1 MSVPV
6 LCELLVGAELHAN
19 PEEEG
24 RRVRK
29 VCAGLPIVQIN
40 EKVPAVYARTAAP
53 LISSGERLATMD
65 LLIASIALSVGAA
78 VITSNADHFER
89 IPGLKVIRY

>member
-1 MSVPV
+1 
-6 LCELLVGAELHAN
+6 
-19 PEEEG
+19 
-24 RRVRK
+24 
-29 VCAGLPIVQIN
+29 
-40 EKVPAVYARTAAP
+40 
-53 LISSGERLATMD
+53 MD